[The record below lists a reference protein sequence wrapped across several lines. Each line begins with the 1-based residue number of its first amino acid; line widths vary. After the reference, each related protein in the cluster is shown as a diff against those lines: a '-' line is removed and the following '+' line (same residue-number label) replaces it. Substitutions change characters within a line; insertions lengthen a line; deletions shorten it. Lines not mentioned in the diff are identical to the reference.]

1 MLEAEMGDGGGR
13 GPKGK
18 KSAPRDDATAD
29 YAAGEEGDLEDIAEE
44 MDGSSASAPGGVF
57 RTKPVRRKLYY
68 EAELALEAA
77 DPKAVVT
84 QITAYANK
92 AGGYVEGLNGTK
104 LVVRLPGQTFLTD
117 YAAIQKM
124 ATVLDKSLRVDDIT
138 DVYADLAQRR
148 TIMLETLRRYE
159 ALLAVAPNAAE
170 KLAILAEIARL
181 RERLA
186 FLETGL
192 AEVEKL
198 AKFSRLAVDVR
209 PRVNEV
215 KALSLGRIGA
225 FEWIERLDP
234 LGFAVASS
242 GKKLAMKAPKNFVAV
257 EDRDFW
263 LAESSTK
270 ARVWSTRLENNP
282 RGDAAFWQAALY
294 NHLSKLNETK
304 VKKYSAGSFKGVR
317 LVPAL
322 QDPYVYTVAVKVA
335 GDEIFVVESLFPSVT
350 DEKANGKAVSALLT
364 GWKGN

>member
-1 MLEAEMGDGGGR
+1 MLEADEGGGGGAPR
-13 GPKGK
+13 AR
-18 KSAPRDDATAD
+18 KSAPADDMDAAAD
-29 YAAGEEGDLEDIAEE
+29 EGDLEEIAGE
-44 MDGSSASAPGGVF
+44 MDGGAAPAF
-57 RTKPVRRKLYY
+57 RPKPVRRKLYY

-77 DPKAVVT
+77 EPKRIVT
-84 QITAYANK
+84 QITAYTNK
-92 AGGYVEGLNGTK
+92 VGGYVEALNGTK
-104 LVVRLPGQTFLTD
+104 LVVRLPGQSFLTD

-124 ATVLDKSLRVDDIT
+124 ATVLDKTLRVDDIT

-159 ALLAVAPNAAE
+159 ALLNVAPNAAE

-242 GKKLAMKAPKNFVAV
+242 GKKLELKAPKNFVAV
-257 EDRDFW
+257 EDRGFW

-304 VKKYSAGSFKGVR
+304 VKKYAAGAFKGVR

-322 QDPYVYTVAVKVA
+322 QEPYVYTVAVKVA
-335 GDEIFVVESLFPSVT
+335 GDEIFVVESLFPSVK
-350 DEKANGKAVSALLT
+350 DEKANGKAVSALLA
-364 GWKGN
+364 GWKGD